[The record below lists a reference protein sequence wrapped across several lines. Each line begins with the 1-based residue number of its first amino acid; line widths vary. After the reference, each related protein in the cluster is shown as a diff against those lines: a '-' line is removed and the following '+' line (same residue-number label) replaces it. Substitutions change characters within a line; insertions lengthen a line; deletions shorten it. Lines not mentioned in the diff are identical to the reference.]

1 MRRQAQLNGM
11 PAPDDLRGYREVV
24 EAVERAWSGE
34 STTEVRAFLVRELG
48 SCGLPLPPGFMLDI
62 EADRI
67 AADHGW
73 ARRARTVSQPFRL
86 ITGAIADT
94 GKLFLRAKPLPHP
107 PDRETYLVEKAPPA
121 EVLLHPEA
129 VPLLLGTSG
138 LPPTGL
144 VGVWLE
150 TRKPGSRY
158 APRPVRLASCVTKT
172 HEHTCL
178 S

>member
-1 MRRQAQLNGM
+1 
-11 PAPDDLRGYREVV
+11 
-24 EAVERAWSGE
+24 
-34 STTEVRAFLVRELG
+34 
-48 SCGLPLPPGFMLDI
+48 MLDI

-150 TRKPGSRY
+150 NTETGIAVCAQAGQVGVLRDEDARAYLPIMRVAQEKGAVPVMPAVLQDEPDGLRLRLGVS
-158 APRPVRLASCVTKT
+158 PR
-172 HEHTCL
+172 
-178 S
+178 